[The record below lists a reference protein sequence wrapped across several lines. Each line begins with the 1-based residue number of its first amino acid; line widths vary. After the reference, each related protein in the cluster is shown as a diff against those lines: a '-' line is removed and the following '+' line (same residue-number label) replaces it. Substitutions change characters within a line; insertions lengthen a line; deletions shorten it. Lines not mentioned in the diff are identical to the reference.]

1 MAYDNSSVALALV
14 VIPRE
19 VTWAYCA
26 FGVVL
31 AIGLVAILRRGDWQ
45 KARGLEKLILLGPV
59 FYAAPLAAF
68 GTEHFTLAKAVASLV
83 PRWIPWHQ
91 FWAYFV
97 GACFIAAA
105 LSLVTKIEARLSAS

>member
-1 MAYDNSSVALALV
+1 MVLSDGLGNSSVALALV

-19 VTWAYCA
+19 VNWAYCA

-68 GTEHFTLAKAVASLV
+68 GTEHFTLAKAVASLI
-83 PRWIPWHQ
+83 PAWIPWHMV
-91 FWAYFV
+91 WVYLV
-97 GACFIAAA
+97 GTCFIAAA
-105 LSLVTKIEARLSAS
+105 S